1 MTDEN
6 VCVNVLGEAH
16 GGFGDGIVVG
26 VVAARQSRQG
36 LHRGVVLD
44 VEDNFL
50 EFAHGLERIFAVGG
64 FVREHDD
71 VGALNDG
78 VRDIA
83 HLGARG
89 DGAVDHGAHGL
100 GGHDAELGVLTA
112 KFNQF
117 ALDDGD
123 DFGADFVGHV
133 ATSHHDG
140 VAGLDDLFEVLVGF
154 DGLFGFDFGDDF
166 GLRAFLAQEFAKLMN
181 VVSTLDKGERDIVK
195 VAGGAPFEIGEV
207 FRSKNVAAEVS
218 IGEIE
223 ALVAHEET
231 VVLGD
236 KFDGGIGDDLHDVGA
251 DFAVEQVD
259 GLADFDL
266 GGKVILD
273 GESEAA
279 VVFLDGVIENEGV
292 AFVDIKVVIFEVAEA
307 DFGALQI
314 LQNGD

>member
-1 MTDEN
+1 M
-6 VCVNVLGEAH
+6 
-16 GGFGDGIVVG
+16 
-26 VVAARQSRQG
+26 
-36 LHRGVVLD
+36 VLD

-50 EFAHGLERIFAVGG
+50 EFTHGLERIFAVGG
-64 FVREHDD
+64 FIREHDD
-71 VGALNDG
+71 VGALNDS
-78 VRDIA
+78 VRNIA

-100 GGHDAELGVLTA
+100 GGYDAEFGVLTA

-154 DGLFGFDFGDDF
+154 DGLFGLDFGDDF

-181 VVSTLDKGERDIVK
+181 VVGTLDKGERNIVE
-195 VAGGAPFEIGEV
+195 VTGGAPFEIGEV

-223 ALVAHEET
+223 ALVAHEEA

-236 KFDGGIGDDLHDVGA
+236 ELDGGIRDDFHDVGA

-273 GESEAA
+273 GESETA
-279 VVFLDGVIENEGV
+279 VVFLDGVIKNEGV
-292 AFVDIKVVIFEVAEA
+292 AFVDVKVVILEVAEA
-307 DFGALQI
+307 DFGALQV